1 MKGERRHPKWMVL
14 RKTKDYNFI
23 ILNVKGKN
31 TYTYQLGAGPILD
44 GSKLGNRA
52 VSIKDNEYMDIG
64 TIHNQKELYK
74 VGDIVRVSITGITKK
89 TRGGRNIF
97 NVQMKEILGQ
107 GEGEGAASTESLDI
121 LTKSFSPI
129 LIPHDIEYD
138 NNKLSIIIKDIDT
151 VEYDVVSVDNGWYL
165 ENPYTSLSDLRKTS
179 YPITLVE
186 SILPYWSSVAP
197 LMFSGH
203 IQKTDIDISKPP
215 SRERQDKQSAGI
227 LDSKDDNRLL
237 KPTTKKALE
246 IISRVLDKLSKEKIT
261 WTGPKGL
268 GIDLA
273 TPIESPSGPT
283 RLANEETLPD
293 YDGRKRSDE
302 KEIQPKSNEKKKK
315 PIKYIEMSNN
325 ASQLSDFNK
334 F

>member
-1 MKGERRHPKWMVL
+1 MIL

-97 NVQMKEILGQ
+97 NVQMKEIIGQ
-107 GEGEGAASTESLDI
+107 GEGEGAASAESLDI

-129 LIPHDIEYD
+129 LIPHDIEYE

-151 VEYDVVSVDNGWYL
+151 VEYDVISVDNSWYL
-165 ENPYTSLSDLRKTS
+165 ENPYTPLSDLRKTS
-179 YPITLVE
+179 YSITLAE
-186 SILPYWSSVAP
+186 SMLPYWSSIAP

-203 IQKTDIDISKPP
+203 IVKMEMDDEKEPN
-215 SRERQDKQSAGI
+215 REKEDDESAGI
-227 LDSKDDNRLL
+227 LDADDENRLL
-237 KPTTKKALE
+237 KPSTKKALE
-246 IISRVLDKLSKEKIT
+246 VITRVLDQLSKEKIT
-261 WTGPKGL
+261 WTGARGL
-268 GIDLA
+268 GIDLG

-302 KEIQPKSNEKKKK
+302 EEIQPKSNDKSKK
-315 PIKYIEMSNN
+315 PIKHIEIHDN
-325 ASQLSDFNK
+325 ATQLSDFNK
-334 F
+334 TD